1 MFFNGG
7 CISSSTRYSR
17 QKVCTFIYSRLNLLY
32 FFVLTS
38 IWTEKAFQGMSK
50 TQKFKIW
57 LQKFKFLP
65 EYEQIFNQKVYF
77 NSKKHLISA
86 ERLPFT
92 SSYIC
97 SMLFTLYAALGIKS
111 YLLTIVA
118 AGVQCVALTY
128 FTLSYIPG
136 GQTAIKF
143 MAKMFYAIFSRCF
156 KSITNV

>member
-50 TQKFKIW
+50 THKFKIW
-57 LQKFKFLP
+57 LQKSNFCLNMSNFSTKKCILT
-65 EYEQIFNQKVYF
+65 Q
-77 NSKKHLISA
+77 KKHLISA